1 MSVFSE
7 RLQELRIEKD
17 ISLRQLASLTGISP
31 SAIHSYEQGKRNP
44 KREALEALADTFN
57 VDIEYL
63 LGQSDIKNMAAT
75 ALGVSSLSEAYTR
88 NKNVTYPFNIQL
100 FAEENSPTALE
111 LTEGEQ
117 KLLEVYRRASDD
129 VKPVLVKA
137 MESLESMPLDKLMLV
152 AELFRG

>member
-1 MSVFSE
+1 MFNS
-7 RLQELRIEKD
+7 RLKELREEKRYSYRD
-17 ISLRQLASLTGISP
+17 LAGLCGVSK
-31 SAIHSYEQGKRNP
+31 SAIVMYEQGKRNP
-44 KREALEALADTFN
+44 KREVLEALADIFN
-57 VDIEYL
+57 VDMDYL
-63 LGQSDIKNMAAT
+63 LGRSDIR
-75 ALGVSSLSEAYTR
+75 SAYL
-88 NKNVTYPFNIQL
+88 NQIK
-100 FAEENSPTALE
+100 NSPTALE